1 MNQLVLHFSCTE
13 CNGWPKLKFFID
25 DDLYHDYEFN
35 STIASVE
42 IPLELLTGQH
52 QLEIEFYG
60 KTQNNTIQINN
71 CIVKDQLVTLD
82 SLTIDNI
89 TVPDFIKY
97 RGLYRVGNTE
107 RPQILTW
114 GENGTWMLQFEYP
127 IIDWI
132 LNLKM
137 QATLSHIDDAQWATS
152 VFHPKKIQ
160 TLKETLKVLEKIL
173 TDVDT

>member
-42 IPLELLTGQH
+42 IPLDLLPGLHQITIEL
-52 QLEIEFYG
+52 YG
-60 KTQNNTIQINN
+60 KTHHNTSLRGNK
-71 CIVKDQLVTLD
+71 IVKDQLVTLEAI
-82 SLTIDNI
+82 TVDNV
-89 TVPDFIKY
+89 TVPDFVKY
-97 RGLYRVGNTE
+97 RGVYQIDAVK

-137 QATLSHIDDAQWATS
+137 QTTLDYTDDDQWAMS
-152 VFHPKKIQ
+152 MFHPKKIQ
-160 TLKETLKVLEKIL
+160 SLRDNLKVLEKIL
-173 TDVDT
+173 SDVDT